1 MLNIFGKGFIGSEFY
16 KLYPDAI
23 VNDRNDYEI
32 KTDQVVYFISTI
44 DNYNVLTDPY
54 LDIETNLTTLIK
66 VLESGKDRKDLV
78 FNFISSWFVYGNSQL
93 PAHEDDY
100 CNPQGFYSITKRTAE
115 QLLISYCKT
124 FDINYRILRLGN
136 VIGTT
141 DSKASA
147 KKNAI
152 QYMISLV
159 KNNQPVNL
167 YENGDPV
174 RDFIDV
180 RDAARAIKLVVE
192 LGDLNEVYNIGNGE
206 PVRIGDVVKY
216 AVDKTGSTSQLNSV
230 EPSEFH
236 KIVQTRDHYLNI
248 KKLKDIGYTR
258 SIPLY
263 QTIDELIVNVQ

>member
-1 MLNIFGKGFIGSEFY
+1 MINIFGKGFIGSEFF
-16 KLYPDAI
+16 KLYPNAV
-23 VNDRNDYEI
+23 VNNRDDYSI
-32 KTDQVVYFISTI
+32 KTNQVVYFISTI

-54 LDIETNLTTLIK
+54 VDIDTNLTTLIK

-78 FNFISSWFVYGNSQL
+78 FNFISSWFVYGSSQL
-93 PAHEDDY
+93 PAHEDDH
-100 CNPQGFYSITKRTAE
+100 CNPKGFYSITKRAAE

-124 FDINYRILRLGN
+124 FGIKYRILRLGN

-141 DSKASA
+141 DSKVSA
-147 KKNAI
+147 KKNAL
-152 QYMISLV
+152 QYMISCI
-159 KNNQPVNL
+159 KNNELVTL

-180 RDAARAIKLVVE
+180 RDTVRAIQLVVE
-192 LGDLNEVYNIGNGE
+192 QGNLNEIYNIGNGE
-206 PVRIGDVVKY
+206 PIRIGDVIQYVI
-216 AVDKTGSTSQLNSV
+216 DNTGSTSQLTSV

-248 KKLKDIGYTR
+248 TKLKGLGYTR

-263 QTIDELIVNVQ
+263 QTIDELINNV